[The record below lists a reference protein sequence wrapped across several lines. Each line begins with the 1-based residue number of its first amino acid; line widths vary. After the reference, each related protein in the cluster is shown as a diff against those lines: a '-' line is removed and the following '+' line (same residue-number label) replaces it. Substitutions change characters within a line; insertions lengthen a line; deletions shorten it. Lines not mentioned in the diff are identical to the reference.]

1 MTHTMSGLA
10 IPILQR
16 QIHDEY
22 RATGLA
28 LVLDQA
34 AVLGNDVLCDR
45 KPEACS
51 VGATRDHG
59 IENALAQLRRNARTV
74 IFNFRAQHQAVPTL
88 PDRVA
93 PIDSGTKDNASA
105 AANGL
110 HGVTHDVEHGL
121 D

>member
-74 IFNFRAQHQAVPTL
+74 IFNFRAQHQAVP
-88 PDRVA
+88 R
-93 PIDSGTKDNASA
+93 SE
-105 AANGL
+105 
-110 HGVTHDVEHGL
+110 EHTSEL
-121 D
+121 QSPYVIS